1 MPLSTS
7 SDCLE
12 VNESLFDTSMTM
24 KTPHF
29 VVEDTAS
36 PIVST
41 ILQDTFLVKDC
52 HSLVY
57 VEWGMMMMMMMM
69 MMMISLSLRRH
80 FGEIFVVGESSVQGK
95 VKFLTGPYPVMKLFS

>member
-1 MPLSTS
+1 MPS

-12 VNESLFDTSMTM
+12 VNVSLVDTSMTM

-29 VVEDTAS
+29 VVEDTAW

-52 HSLVY
+52 HSLAY
-57 VEWGMMMMMMMM
+57 VEWGT
-69 MMMISLSLRRH
+69 MMMIM
-80 FGEIFVVGESSVQGK
+80 I
-95 VKFLTGPYPVMKLFS
+95 